1 MSTTDGLANP
11 PAEALHGILHHTLE
25 EPHVEH
31 DAYELDTF
39 HSATHPGLH
48 ATSHDVAE
56 HGVEH
61 AEHGA
66 HDGER
71 LLDEHGEGML
81 EDLEGEMW

>member
-1 MSTTDGLANP
+1 M
-11 PAEALHGILHHTLE
+11 HHILD

-31 DAYELDTF
+31 DAYELDSF
-39 HSATHPGLH
+39 HSAQHAGLH
-48 ATSHDVAE
+48 ATSHEVAE

-61 AEHGA
+61 GA
-66 HDGER
+66 HNGER